1 MLFNSIT
8 FLVFF
13 LVVFGIYRLPLPW
26 TAKKTHLTV
35 SSYIFYAAWNPPFV
49 VLLWLSTAVDWFVA
63 KRMARTERPSRRKLL
78 LLASLATNLG
88 LLGFFKYGN
97 FLLDNFVF
105 IVNSIGIDYSPAPGN
120 IVLPVGISFFTF
132 QTLSYTIDVYHRK
145 MEPWKRFGDFA
156 LFVSF
161 FPQLVAGPI
170 VRASKF
176 LPQCEEY
183 PRVNWRQLG
192 LGLTLII
199 VGLFEKTFL
208 ADGILAPVADPVYN
222 AWSQV
227 DSWAAMIGTLAFS
240 GQIYFDFAG
249 YSTCAIGVALCF
261 GFVFMDNF
269 HVPYGAI
276 GFSDFWRRWHISL
289 STWLRD
295 YLYVPLGGN
304 RGGEAK
310 TKRNLALTM
319 LLGGLW
325 HGASWRFMVWG
336 GLHGLYL
343 SVERILKRRFGAMP
357 GGSHILVQIP
367 LALLTFALVTLTW
380 TFFRAES
387 FTAAFHI
394 ILCIF
399 GIRGAPPE
407 SVHALDGFSA
417 FSVLGLTAMMLLTHF
432 LLRDINFRDLVSRLP
447 VWVRILALIGLTVLI
462 ILAPGDK
469 SAFIYFQF

>member
-13 LVVFGIYRLPLPW
+13 LVVFTIYRLPLPW
-26 TAKKTHLTV
+26 RLKKTHLTV

-49 VLLWLSTAVDWFVA
+49 ILLWLSTAVDWFVA
-63 KRMARTERPSRRKLL
+63 KRMAGTDDPGRRKLL

-105 IVNSIGIDYSPAPGN
+105 LVNSFGFDYSPAAGN

-145 MEPWKRFGDFA
+145 MEPWKQFGDFA

-170 VRASKF
+170 VRAADF
-176 LPQCEEY
+176 LPQCRVY
-183 PRVNWRQLG
+183 PRATWPQMG
-192 LGLTLII
+192 LGLSLIV
-199 VGLFEKTFL
+199 VGLFEKVFL
-208 ADGILAPVADPVYN
+208 ADGMLAPVADPVYN
-222 AWSQV
+222 GWASA
-227 DSWAAMIGTLAFS
+227 DSWTALVGTLAFS

-261 GFVFMDNF
+261 GFIFMDNF

-289 STWLRD
+289 SSWLRD

-310 TKRNLALTM
+310 TKRNLLLTM

-343 SVERILKRRFGAMP
+343 SVERILNRRFGGLP
-357 GGSHILVQIP
+357 GGTSLLLRVP

-387 FTAAFHI
+387 FAAAFHI

-399 GIRGAPPE
+399 GVRGALPE
-407 SVHALDGFSA
+407 AALVLDGFSA
-417 FSVLGLTAMMLLTHF
+417 MSVIGLTALMLIAHF
-432 LLRDINFRDLVSRLP
+432 ALRDINFRDLVSRTP
-447 VWVRILALIGLTVLI
+447 VWLRVAALTGLIVLI
-462 ILAPGDK
+462 ILSPGDK